1 MASSYEIMDSL
12 VAAALVAAAAAG
24 REASRRYD
32 WSATEGAAMVAAQAA
47 GERALNDG
55 ATAESALAVAAAAWR
70 TVPLVEDWSTAAGA
84 AIVAAQIAGCL
95 VARDGSSAEKED
107 LEYAAA
113 AGRART
119 RVTQL
124 ERCETGIR
132 RGSRTTA
139 LGAAETAASCNSSR
153 ALELGLNHGPALRT
167 TACASPRVFLGVHP
181 AGN

>member
-1 MASSYEIMDSL
+1 MLASSYEIMDSL
-12 VAAALVAAAAAG
+12 DAAALVAAAAAG

-84 AIVAAQIAGCL
+84 AIVAAQIAGCP

-124 ERCETGIR
+124 ERCE
-132 RGSRTTA
+132 
-139 LGAAETAASCNSSR
+139 N
-153 ALELGLNHGPALRT
+153 
-167 TACASPRVFLGVHP
+167 
-181 AGN
+181 GNPQGE